1 MMVGVEYGRSM
12 GHTNSVGQALYII
25 ETLEANGEAMCVSKR
40 VEIVATD
47 SSTGK
52 IEENGEERR

>member
-1 MMVGVEYGRSM
+1 MMVGVEYGGSM

-25 ETLEANGEAMCVSKR
+25 ETLDSYGEAMCGRKR
-40 VEIVATD
+40 VEIVVTD

-52 IEENGEERR
+52 IEENKE